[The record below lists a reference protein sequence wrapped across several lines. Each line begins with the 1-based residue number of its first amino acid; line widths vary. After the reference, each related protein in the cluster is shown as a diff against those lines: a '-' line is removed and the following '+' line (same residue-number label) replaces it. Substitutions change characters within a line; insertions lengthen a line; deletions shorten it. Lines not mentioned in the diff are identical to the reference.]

1 MGKHEHTDMDEEGGE
16 EEVIMMDMDMEE
28 IIEILIVMLMD
39 ITIMVEGMVVG
50 TTITMIDMAM
60 VAMDMDEE
68 VIIHLG
74 IMVAMDMEWIGITIG
89 MEGIIKI
96 DYVIKG
102 SKIKMDVMKNMSKS
116 R

>member
-16 EEVIMMDMDMEE
+16 EEVIMTDMDMEE
-28 IIEILIVMLMD
+28 IIEILIVTLMD

-60 VAMDMDEE
+60 VVMDMDEE

-74 IMVAMDMEWIGITIG
+74 IMVAMDMEWIGILIITIG

-96 DYVIKG
+96 DYMFTQG
-102 SKIKMDVMKNMSKS
+102 RKIKNGC
-116 R
+116 